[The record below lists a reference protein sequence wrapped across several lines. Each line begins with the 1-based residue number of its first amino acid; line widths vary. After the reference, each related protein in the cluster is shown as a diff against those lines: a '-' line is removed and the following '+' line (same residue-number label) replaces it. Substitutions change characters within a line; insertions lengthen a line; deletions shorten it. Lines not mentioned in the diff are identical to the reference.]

1 MKEKENFEEISE
13 YEEYEMVYRN
23 LKEQEAPDLWSRI
36 EAELDKE
43 NILHLEPSSNTKDR
57 KQEKVLM
64 RKKILAFS
72 TMAAAVFFVLVA
84 IPIVS
89 QFDFFKANGV
99 ESEQML
105 ENASESLADN
115 TTEEQTN
122 SESSRGNTNSIDGS
136 IIASEND
143 AQWEEAEDS
152 IKESS
157 TQQNLQN
164 SVIEDSVQIVLDI
177 KVNRADFVALEFED
191 LKESTQKVIK
201 KEIKNYKKYKYYLD
215 QENQNLYMEYN
226 EEIYEICGGELR

>member
-89 QFDFFKANGV
+89 QFDFFKAN
-99 ESEQML
+99 
-105 ENASESLADN
+105 
-115 TTEEQTN
+115 
-122 SESSRGNTNSIDGS
+122 
-136 IIASEND
+136 
-143 AQWEEAEDS
+143 
-152 IKESS
+152 
-157 TQQNLQN
+157 
-164 SVIEDSVQIVLDI
+164 
-177 KVNRADFVALEFED
+177 
-191 LKESTQKVIK
+191 
-201 KEIKNYKKYKYYLD
+201 
-215 QENQNLYMEYN
+215 
-226 EEIYEICGGELR
+226 